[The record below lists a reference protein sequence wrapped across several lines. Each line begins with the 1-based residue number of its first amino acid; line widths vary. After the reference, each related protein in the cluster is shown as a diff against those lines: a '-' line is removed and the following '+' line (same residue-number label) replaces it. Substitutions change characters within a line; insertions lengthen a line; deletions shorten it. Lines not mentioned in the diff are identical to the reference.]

1 MKIEEWEGEILKEER
16 IVFKF
21 GPVLTGRAHHGVM
34 RARGRRCWPE
44 ATNIDVKYTGARGNR
59 GQACD
64 AGKCCWDIRGSIEN
78 TVGVLI
84 TIL

>member
-34 RARGRRCWPE
+34 RARGRR
-44 ATNIDVKYTGARGNR
+44 
-59 GQACD
+59 
-64 AGKCCWDIRGSIEN
+64 
-78 TVGVLI
+78 
-84 TIL
+84 